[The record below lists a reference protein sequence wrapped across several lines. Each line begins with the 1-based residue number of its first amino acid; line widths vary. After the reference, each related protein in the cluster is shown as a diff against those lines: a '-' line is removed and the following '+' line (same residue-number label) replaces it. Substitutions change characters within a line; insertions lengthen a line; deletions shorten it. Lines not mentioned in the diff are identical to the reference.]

1 MHRKIVFPLFV
12 LLFTAFAAFAV
23 SQPQWKWRQSKYC
36 RITEHA
42 GKKLLTVAIPADA
55 PEISRRNTADTPVG
69 LTRFEGQP
77 IEFSIRLRNS
87 GISRPDNLHNGIK
100 FQLYFRDGNGTER
113 WTQAEIPHE
122 PFPWRRFRFSER
134 IPAGATSG
142 TLRLGLQGSS
152 GNVEFDLDSLQIRPL
167 APELSPAPP
176 TPEQI
181 RECELIE
188 SRLRADLSAKQPLPG
203 PEVKELLARQNGDG
217 TFRDVDYSDRNR
229 SVWQTATH
237 LKHAFELALAR
248 ATPGHALYRDPAAGE
263 AVRKAVAWW
272 AEKQP
277 QNGNWWWND
286 MYVPKFLG
294 NILLLSPDLFPDG
307 PPRRAALN
315 VCRQACFLSR
325 YTGNNRV
332 FIAANIFCRALLERN
347 LPVMDRA
354 AAVLSEEIRFAPAEH
369 KTAWSFGGIRADGCY
384 HQHGP
389 QIQFGNYGGEFLAN
403 IAYWSNILK
412 ETHWELSPEQWR
424 IMRHLTF
431 NGFQWVL
438 WRGRMDLLACGRQLG
453 RNAAETKGER
463 TLNAFAQLRNADPGD
478 RAPYDAALRRN
489 RDGENTLTGNRHFW
503 NSDYMVHRRPTWYAS
518 VRMNSVR
525 VRPIEDD
532 TNWDNALGRYFS
544 DGACLVMRSGKE
556 YENITACWDWT
567 RLPGTT
573 LPKTPVYTGEDARR
587 FGLKIGG
594 GDLPR
599 WTHSRNWRQL
609 GETGFV
615 GGVTDGERGAA
626 VYTQDLDGVRA
637 RKAWFFDRDAI
648 YCLGSGITSSSPYEV
663 ATTVN
668 SSLRNGEIQ
677 QGDGWFRHDGIGYRG
692 ENLKL
697 TAGPRTG
704 DWRYVEGG
712 LTRPVPE
719 TKELFTLTVEHGVKP
734 RNASYI
740 YTILPG
746 ATPEETAGTP
756 PGRVLRN
763 TPECQA
769 VEFADG
775 VRAAIFYEPGRLD
788 DFETDTPG
796 AFLIGKG
803 TVHAA
808 DPTGRH
814 SSFTLKLN
822 GVSRKVP
829 LPAGEFA
836 GQSVKI
842 VLK

>member
-1 MHRKIVFPLFV
+1 MLSIAERHKYILDTLNAHGFVRITDIANELGVTKVTIRKDVKILESKG
-12 LLFTAFAAFAV
+12 LLYKVHGSARPANPHVADLDVHVKDNINRDAKRAIARRAVELLEESDSVIIASGSTIYAFA
-23 SQPQWKWRQSKYC
+23 
-36 RITEHA
+36 
-42 GKKLLTVAIPADA
+42 
-55 PEISRRNTADTPVG
+55 
-69 LTRFEGQP
+69 
-77 IEFSIRLRNS
+77 
-87 GISRPDNLHNGIK
+87 
-100 FQLYFRDGNGTER
+100 
-113 WTQAEIPHE
+113 
-122 PFPWRRFRFSER
+122 
-134 IPAGATSG
+134 
-142 TLRLGLQGSS
+142 
-152 GNVEFDLDSLQIRPL
+152 
-167 APELSPAPP
+167 
-176 TPEQI
+176 
-181 RECELIE
+181 
-188 SRLRADLSAKQPLPG
+188 
-203 PEVKELLARQNGDG
+203 
-217 TFRDVDYSDRNR
+217 
-229 SVWQTATH
+229 
-237 LKHAFELALAR
+237 
-248 ATPGHALYRDPAAGE
+248 
-263 AVRKAVAWW
+263 
-272 AEKQP
+272 
-277 QNGNWWWND
+277 
-286 MYVPKFLG
+286 
-294 NILLLSPDLFPDG
+294 
-307 PPRRAALN
+307 
-315 VCRQACFLSR
+315 
-325 YTGNNRV
+325 
-332 FIAANIFCRALLERN
+332 
-347 LPVMDRA
+347 
-354 AAVLSEEIRFAPAEH
+354 EEIRMAPVED
-369 KTAWSFGGIRADGCY
+369 KTGWAFGGIRADGCY

-453 RNAAETKGER
+453 ENAAGSKGR
-463 TLNAFAQLRNADPGD
+463 RALTAFRQLRDADPGD
-478 RAPYDAALRRN
+478 SAPYDAVLARN
-489 RDGENTLTGNRHFW
+489 RTGQNTLVGNRHFW
-503 NSDYMVHRRPTWYAS
+503 NSDYMVHRRPQWYAS

-532 TNWDNALGRYFS
+532 TNGDNALGRYFS
-544 DGACLVMRSGKE
+544 DGSCLILRSGNE
-556 YENITACWDWT
+556 YENITPCWDWT

-573 LPKTPVYTGEDARR
+573 LPASPIITLNTQR
-587 FGLKIGG
+587 
-594 GDLPR
+594 R
-599 WTHSRNWRQL
+599 WTLSPTRDSRLL
-609 GETGFV
+609 GETKFV

>member
-1 MHRKIVFPLFV
+1 
-12 LLFTAFAAFAV
+12 
-23 SQPQWKWRQSKYC
+23 
-36 RITEHA
+36 
-42 GKKLLTVAIPADA
+42 
-55 PEISRRNTADTPVG
+55 
-69 LTRFEGQP
+69 
-77 IEFSIRLRNS
+77 
-87 GISRPDNLHNGIK
+87 
-100 FQLYFRDGNGTER
+100 
-113 WTQAEIPHE
+113 
-122 PFPWRRFRFSER
+122 
-134 IPAGATSG
+134 
-142 TLRLGLQGSS
+142 
-152 GNVEFDLDSLQIRPL
+152 
-167 APELSPAPP
+167 
-176 TPEQI
+176 
-181 RECELIE
+181 
-188 SRLRADLSAKQPLPG
+188 
-203 PEVKELLARQNGDG
+203 
-217 TFRDVDYSDRNR
+217 
-229 SVWQTATH
+229 
-237 LKHAFELALAR
+237 
-248 ATPGHALYRDPAAGE
+248 
-263 AVRKAVAWW
+263 
-272 AEKQP
+272 
-277 QNGNWWWND
+277 
-286 MYVPKFLG
+286 
-294 NILLLSPDLFPDG
+294 
-307 PPRRAALN
+307 
-315 VCRQACFLSR
+315 
-325 YTGNNRV
+325 
-332 FIAANIFCRALLERN
+332 
-347 LPVMDRA
+347 
-354 AAVLSEEIRFAPAEH
+354 
-369 KTAWSFGGIRADGCY
+369 
-384 HQHGP
+384 
-389 QIQFGNYGGEFLAN
+389 
-403 IAYWSNILK
+403 
-412 ETHWELSPEQWR
+412 
-424 IMRHLTF
+424 
-431 NGFQWVL
+431 
-438 WRGRMDLLACGRQLG
+438 
-453 RNAAETKGER
+453 
-463 TLNAFAQLRNADPGD
+463 
-478 RAPYDAALRRN
+478 
-489 RDGENTLTGNRHFW
+489 
-503 NSDYMVHRRPTWYAS
+503 
-518 VRMNSVR
+518 
-525 VRPIEDD
+525 
-532 TNWDNALGRYFS
+532 
-544 DGACLVMRSGKE
+544 MRSGKE

-756 PGRVLRN
+756 PGRILRN